1 MFKLWAAILKDFL
14 ILIRDKAGLAVMFA
28 MPILLVVVITSI
40 QNSTFKLVNENKI
53 AILVSNRDGGES
65 SIQVVEAL
73 SKIGMFDVIKA
84 DSTLSEEQ
92 LKTLMAEKEAMIGV
106 VVPKG
111 FSPAIKTKSRIIANK
126 ALSELGMEAKEEEGA
141 KPLNPADTIVSPVTM
156 YYNPVLQESFRF
168 SVQSALRSAQQFV
181 ETRQILQAIYIA
193 LNNKKLP
200 DELEKQILNNQSAI
214 TEIPAS
220 KDGSRTIPNA
230 TQHNVP
236 AWTIFAMFFIVV
248 SLSTSVVKEKLS
260 GSFIRLKTLPTNYLL
275 VLAAKQITYIGVTL
289 LQVLVI
295 FSMGIFLFP
304 LIGLPKLE
312 LPSDIIGLL
321 IVSVICGWCAVSY
334 GVALGVYAKTI
345 EQAIGFGAVSVVI
358 LAAIGGIIVPA
369 FAMPDS
375 LKIFMQM
382 SPMHWCMEAYYEL
395 FLKGGG
401 IKELMYSVLPLLGI
415 TFAIQIIAIIGLKKQ
430 HLI

>member
-1 MFKLWAAILKDFL
+1 MFKLWAAILKDFT

-65 SIQVVEAL
+65 SVQVLDAL

-84 DSTLSEEQ
+84 DSSLSDAQ
-92 LKTLMAEKEAMIGV
+92 LKTQMAEQEAMIGV
-106 VVPKG
+106 TVPKG
-111 FSPAIKTKSRIIANK
+111 FTAAIKAKSKVIATKAI
-126 ALSELGMEAKEEEGA
+126 SELGMEPKDEG
-141 KPLNPADTIVSPVTM
+141 KPFNPADTIVAPVTM

-181 ETRQILQAIYIA
+181 ETRQILQSLYFA
-193 LNNKKLP
+193 LNNKGLP
-200 DELEKQILNNQSAI
+200 TDLEKQILNNQSQIA
-214 TEIPAS
+214 EIPAS

-275 VLAAKQITYIGVTL
+275 VLGAKQLTYIGVTL

-295 FSMGIFLFP
+295 FSLGIFLFP
-304 LIGLPKLE
+304 AIGLPKLE
-312 LPSDIIGLL
+312 LPAEMFGLL
-321 IVSVICGWCAVSY
+321 LVSLICGWCAVSY

-375 LKIFMQM
+375 LKFFMQI

-401 IKELMYSVLPLLGI
+401 IKDVLYSVLPLLGI
-415 TFAIQIIAIIGLKKQ
+415 TFAIQIIAIIGLKRQ